1 MAQLVDDIDR
11 RLNEARPE
19 PPADFVD
26 QLEERLFPAPQR
38 RRARPRRPVILAGA
52 LAAATLAIAI
62 AILSLAGALP
72 GALNRDDP
80 VRATERCRTVM
91 VPTVVR
97 RPRFV
102 VGRDGELRVI
112 HRRVVEER
120 PQRRCR

>member
-1 MAQLVDDIDR
+1 VAQIVDDIDR
-11 RLNEARPE
+11 RLREARPAP
-19 PPADFVD
+19 PPAFVD
-26 QLEERLFPAPQR
+26 QLERRLLPAP
-38 RRARPRRPVILAGA
+38 RPRRRPVIVAGA
-52 LAAATLAIAI
+52 LAAAALALVI

-72 GALNRDDP
+72 GPLNRDEP

-91 VPTVVR
+91 EPTVVR

-112 HRRVVEER
+112 YRRVVEQR